1 MRRPLIAG
9 FLLFLLCAVA
19 APAAA
24 WGTLGHRLIAAL
36 AWDELTPMAR
46 AGVAALLVDEPEP
59 TLAGVANWAD
69 ALRGSDPGLGRRS
82 ARWHYVN
89 IAEDDC
95 RYDAGRD
102 CRGGACIVA
111 AIEAQGAILAD
122 HQRSRAERAQALK
135 FLVHLVGDAHQPLH
149 AGFSH
154 DRGGNTFQTS
164 LDGRGGNLHSLWDS
178 GLVYRSGS
186 GEQAHLQRLRALP
199 RVASEA
205 PKSGPRTAVE
215 ASCRVMARP
224 GFYPPRAKIDPGYL
238 RQWRPVADRQLR
250 RAGSDLAAQ
259 LNAALAPRRR

>member
-1 MRRPLIAG
+1 MHRPWISG
-9 FLLFLLCAVA
+9 FLLALLCCAASPAVA
-19 APAAA
+19 
-24 WGTLGHRLIAAL
+24 WGPLGHRLVATL
-36 AWDELTPMAR
+36 AWDELNPRAR
-46 AGVAALLVDEPEP
+46 VEVAALLVDEPEP

-69 ALRGSDPGLGRRS
+69 ALRGSNPGLGRRS

-95 RYDAGRD
+95 RYDPGRD

-122 HQRSRAERAQALK
+122 PGRSRPERAQALK

-149 AGFSH
+149 AGFAR

-178 GLVYRSGS
+178 GLLYRRGS
-186 GEQAHLQRLRALP
+186 TDHAHLRRLRALP
-199 RVASEA
+199 RTSSVAPMA
-205 PKSGPRTAVE
+205 GPRAAVE
-215 ASCRVMARP
+215 ASCRVMTRP
-224 GFYPPRAKIDPGYL
+224 GFYPPRAKIDPAYL
-238 RQWRPVADRQLR
+238 RQWRPIADQQLR

-259 LNAALAPRRR
+259 LNALLAPVQR